1 MMFGGAP
8 VADGLRHAAWEANT
22 AHSTINQLGIM
33 GRRNH
38 MDGLLGSV
46 TIAACSKRPT
56 PGPGSTLP
64 QAGCPNGPGHLRSLR
79 PIFLVYHS
87 LSCHPTRMNASIQ
100 TIATFRARPSA
111 PSWQACCF
119 RATSHRVPTRTIDP
133 SSDHDGQGRCT
144 NGDGNREPLAAIE
157 DRGEQLSRRYGFG
170 NLKCHILGTLDYFRS
185 DIR

>member
-1 MMFGGAP
+1 MFGGAP

-22 AHSTINQLGIM
+22 AHGTINHLGIM
-33 GRRNH
+33 GLRNH

-79 PIFLVYHS
+79 PTFPVGHNSSRHS
-87 LSCHPTRMNASIQ
+87 TRVSGSNQA
-100 TIATFRARPSA
+100 RAMLRSRLSA
-111 PSWQACCF
+111 PSCQACCF

-133 SSDHDGQGRCT
+133 SSDHDGQARCT
-144 NGDGNREPLAAIE
+144 NGDGSGEPLGPIE
-157 DRGEQLSRRYGFG
+157 DRGEQLS
-170 NLKCHILGTLDYFRS
+170 
-185 DIR
+185 